1 MKWEIKTNYNRTLFE
16 EIVNSGNLL
25 IIEKMTK
32 EQQEKGQRAIAD
44 KELNVFYQL
53 RKWIKNRW
61 SKKISSKE
69 EYLQK
74 KEEFNRLN
82 YLLNLGKE
90 MSKDNDKDISNYIK
104 NITNNKPEWLSLKS
118 HQKNAVG
125 GLIQNNDQLPYLVFG
140 TPIMPKDK
148 TPTDFGI
155 KTGNK
160 TLRENIRKCIIMHEY
175 GHLFEFLKNV
185 IATGEGEV
193 VDTINGSPP
202 EVIDSEGKANAYAID
217 NMYRKD
223 RRELLKNSEGYTKNE
238 IKKSLEKVN
247 KLKRG
252 KETDAT
258 VFDLYRAGTAINSK
272 KLKKTLD
279 SIEKELKNK
288 KS

>member
-1 MKWEIKTNYNRTLFE
+1 MKWEVKTNYNKTLFE

-25 IIEKMTK
+25 LIERMTK
-32 EQQEKGQRAIAD
+32 EQQEKGQRVIAD

-61 SKKISSKE
+61 SKKISTKE

-74 KEEFNRLN
+74 KEEFNRFN
-82 YLLNLGKE
+82 YLLSLGKE
-90 MSKDNDKDISNYIK
+90 MSKDSDKDISNYIK
-104 NITNNKPEWLSLKS
+104 NITNNKPEWLALKS
-118 HQKNAVG
+118 YQKNAVG

-140 TPIMPKDK
+140 TPTMPKDK

-160 TLRENIRKCIIMHEY
+160 ILRKNIRKCIIMHEY

-185 IATGEGEV
+185 IVTGEGEV
-193 VDTINGSPP
+193 IDTINSSAP

-252 KETDAT
+252 READVTT
-258 VFDLYRAGTAINSK
+258 FNLYRAGTAINSK